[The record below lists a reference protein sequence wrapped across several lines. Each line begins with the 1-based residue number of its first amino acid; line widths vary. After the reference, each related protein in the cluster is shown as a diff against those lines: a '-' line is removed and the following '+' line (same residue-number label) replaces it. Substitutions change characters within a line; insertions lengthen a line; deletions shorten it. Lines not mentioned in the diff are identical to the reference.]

1 MQKSKQ
7 PQKELY
13 ERAKKCWARAQEAA
27 LQAMRAEECAQHSRP
42 KEPLKQHCLPKRE
55 FNECAK
61 NGNSVERSQVN
72 TERGA
77 AQIATKSGTVHN
89 EGTEMAPRKTLKDKI
104 VETTSQL
111 QNLAKF
117 SVYGVKGKL

>member
-1 MQKSKQ
+1 MHVTQHT
-7 PQKELY
+7 
-13 ERAKKCWARAQEAA
+13 RAQEAA
-27 LQAMRAEECAQHSRP
+27 VQAMRAEECAQHSRP
-42 KEPLKQHCLPKRE
+42 KEPLKQHCPPKRE

-89 EGTEMAPRKTLKDKI
+89 EGGGGYLKCPHLSTRGG
-104 VETTSQL
+104 E
-111 QNLAKF
+111 
-117 SVYGVKGKL
+117 GVKIG